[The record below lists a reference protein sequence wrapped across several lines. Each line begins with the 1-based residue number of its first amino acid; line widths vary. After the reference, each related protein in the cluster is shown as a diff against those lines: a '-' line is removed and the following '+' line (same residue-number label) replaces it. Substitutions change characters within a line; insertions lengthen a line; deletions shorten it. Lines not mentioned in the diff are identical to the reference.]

1 MRCYLA
7 ARRLTPAI
15 PALLPHPLLISAARA
30 LFVWLVVASIKAR
43 LKCKLR
49 LDLNIRFMISALCNR
64 VTRLHRVSVCHAQES
79 LLAGRYGLAAARR
92 LPGCSKGESL
102 GYRICPVAVM
112 LYRTALTTPVL
123 LLGPPRP
130 PRSAPAGYLW
140 FGRTAS
146 FHSFLCRP
154 AKRSGMRTQ

>member
-15 PALLPHPLLISAARA
+15 PPLLPHPLLISAAPA

-43 LKCKLR
+43 LKCKPR
-49 LDLNIRFMISALCNR
+49 LDLNIRFLISALFNPAIL
-64 VTRLHRVSVCHAQES
+64 LHKVSVCHAQEL
-79 LLAGRYGLAAARR
+79 LLAGRYAPAVARR
-92 LPGCSKGESL
+92 LPGRSKGESL
-102 GYRICPVAVM
+102 GYRICRVAVM
-112 LYRTALTTPVL
+112 LYRIALTTRVL
-123 LLGPPRP
+123 SLGPPRP